1 MATSVGSV
9 DKSESGRTI
18 GSGGKTE
25 SDAPTGSVELVRH
38 VYERFGQGDVAAVL
52 AAFDPGIEWR
62 LAEGHPYSPDGAAWT
77 GPAAVARNF
86 FARAGGEWEGFAI
99 APATLHDAGDT
110 VTVECRYRGVYRAT
124 GRRLDAQ
131 VCHVWGVRAG
141 KITRFQQ
148 YIDTAQLRRVM
159 GAD

>member
-1 MATSVGSV
+1 MSSVGTM
-9 DKSESGRTI
+9 GN
-18 GSGGKTE
+18 
-25 SDAPTGSVELVRH
+25 VEAVRH

-62 LAEGHPYSPDGAAWT
+62 LAEGHPYAPDGAVWT

-86 FARAGGEWEGFAI
+86 FARAGEEWDGFTI
-99 APATLHDAGDT
+99 TPAAFHEAREA
-110 VTVECRYRGVYRAT
+110 VVVECRYHGVYTAT
-124 GRRLDAQ
+124 GKRLDAQ

-148 YIDTAQLRRVM
+148 YIDTAQLQDVM
-159 GAD
+159 GAR

>member
-1 MATSVGSV
+1 MATSMGSV
-9 DKSESGRTI
+9 EKIGSGRTV
-18 GSGGKTE
+18 
-25 SDAPTGSVELVRH
+25 GSVELVRH

-52 AAFDPGIEWR
+52 AAFDPGVEWR
-62 LAEGHPYSPDGAAWT
+62 LAEGHPYSPDGAAWS

-99 APATLHDAGDT
+99 APAALHDAGDA
-110 VTVECRYRGVYRAT
+110 VVVECRYRGVYRAT

-131 VCHVWGVRAG
+131 ACHVWGVRAG

-148 YIDTAQLRRVM
+148 YIDTAQLQRVM